1 MSANLPIPP
10 FSYFQ
15 VAGDGSKTE
24 FDVNFDY
31 LLREHVFVIVD
42 DTQLSEGTGAN
53 EFQWESNTKIKLG
66 TAPTAQQT
74 LTVRRETP
82 IDNQLVPWND
92 GSYLIAEDL
101 NTSDK
106 QWLFSLQEQFDAIV
120 RIWHNLPP
128 LPGGYPPAI
137 PFSFWNNLARNK
149 DSEKGKADE
158 TAQTIDKTDQL
169 KGDAVPASVQNGE
182 DKYVLTLGA
191 IAERLD
197 VLRGDG
203 ASYPGAGNIGQTGK
217 FRVDANNKLFFWD
230 GALGTPA
237 WVEVIGKAGPPGQA
251 ATVEVDSTVTLEA
264 GNDAKVTNV
273 GTNTAAKLKFE
284 IPKGPKGDKG
294 DPGKDGT
301 GTGTVTEVKSGS
313 GISVADATTTPK
325 VSVDLADSNPGLEF
339 AAGPGQG
346 ADDAGLKV
354 KVKENGG
361 ITLDADGLSADTS
374 GSFVKLN
381 DGGTQQVMQSKG
393 LALGIPKGDPPV
405 IDKLW
410 NFEILPSGTRP
421 QTWFKSEASS
431 GAHDVRVGDDIA
443 LNSPWIGNNAKGH
456 GIFLQSGD
464 VNTQNGSELNPPRLT
479 IQSSTKDGN
488 INGEEAFIINGGHTS
503 GTPKEAIKF
512 NFDGSAVYQG
522 AIETDNQKGFVFEHS
537 GKKLSLQS
545 QNLSANY
552 SIKFPPS
559 GPGGAGKVLRTNST
573 NDGQDLAW
581 ASLRDDTANDSRYLR
596 KNNGPG
602 ATGQGGG
609 DTMLGQLKLGAAD
622 LNAGS
627 SIVATARAVP
637 NNTAWSLGATN
648 VWTIAAN
655 NTVLFPLDTNLSIG
669 PPENQCGIFV
679 LLGDGISWTDTDA
692 NRGWRFPGG
701 TVIGGT
707 ANQRTIVPFIV
718 TAQDG
723 LNNIQINLG
732 NPTVCEAQ

>member
-1 MSANLPIPP
+1 MSLPIPP
-10 FSYFQ
+10 FSYIQ
-15 VAGDGSKTE
+15 EQGDGTKTSYTLT
-24 FDVNFDY
+24 FPFID
-31 LLREHVFVIVD
+31 REHVLVFKGTTAVA
-42 DTQLSEGTGAN
+42 EGTEAD
-53 EFQWESNTKIKLG
+53 EFQWEDDTKIKFN
-66 TAPTAQQT
+66 TAPLAADLVTI
-74 LTVRRETP
+74 RRETK
-82 IDNQLVPWND
+82 IDDQIVDWTD
-92 GSYLIAEDL
+92 GSHLIADDL

-106 QWLFSLQEQFDAIV
+106 QWLFLLQEQFDAIV
-120 RIWHNLPP
+120 RIWHGLEPI
-128 LPGGYPPAI
+128 PGPGI
-137 PFSFWNNLARNK
+137 PGQNFGFWNNLARNK

-169 KGDAVPASVQNGE
+169 KGDAVPGSVQNGE

-197 VLRGDG
+197 VMRGDG

-230 GALGTPA
+230 GALATPA

-301 GTGTVTEVKSGS
+301 GTGTVTEVKGGP
-313 GISVADATTTPK
+313 GIVSDGDSATPK
-325 VSVDLADSNPGLEF
+325 VSVELGANPGLEF
-339 AAGPGQG
+339 DAAG
-346 ADDAGLKV
+346 DAGKLKV
-354 KVKENGG
+354 KVKDNGG

-381 DGGTQQVMQSKG
+381 DGGTTQRIISTG
-393 LALGIPKGDPPV
+393 LELGSGAEAANLGWK
-405 IDKLW
+405 
-410 NFEILPSGTRP
+410 FEYLQGGTRP
-421 QTWFKSEASS
+421 QSWFKSQGA
-431 GAHDVRVGDDIA
+431 GAHDVRVGDDINA
-443 LNSPWIGNNAKGH
+443 GSPWIGNNAKGH
-456 GIFLQSGD
+456 GIFLDSGD
-464 VNTQNGSELNPPRLT
+464 INQGSESNPPRLT

-488 INGEEAFIINGGHTS
+488 NDLAFLLNGGHS
-503 GTPKEAIKF
+503 LGTPKKAIEF
-512 NFDGSAVYQG
+512 FYDGSAEFQRRVKAG
-522 AIETDNQKGFVFEHS
+522 GDFTITNLNGSV
-537 GKKLSLQS
+537 KLSLNGAS
-545 QNLSANY
+545 ESY
-552 SIKFPPS
+552 EYEFPPA
-559 GPGGAGKVLRTNST
+559 GPGNGTNWTLMCDITNNSLKADMKWVRAFTEAG
-573 NDGQDLAW
+573 G
-581 ASLRDDTANDSRYLR
+581 DDRYLR
-596 KNNGPG
+596 NAVAPA

-609 DTMLGQLKLGAAD
+609 DTMVGQLTLGAAG
-622 LNAGS
+622 LAAGS

-655 NTVLFPLDTNLSIG
+655 NTVLFPLDTNASIG

-679 LLGDGISWTDTDA
+679 LLGDGITWTDTDA

-701 TVIGGT
+701 NVIGGT

-718 TAQDG
+718 TAQGG
-723 LNNIQINLG
+723 LTNIQINLG